1 MAQQD
6 PAELVVPIQQYNF
19 MQPRQSAAV
28 EVLSMV
34 ARMAVLLMK
43 VVQAVGLE
51 DNQDRPQLLVQQDK
65 VIQAELT
72 EIQAVVLVAVEQA
85 QQEPIKQ
92 GIVVQ
97 QEEQDYLVLLQEAQY
112 PEQAEAEAE
121 FWMVDSDVQDRTSY
135 TGMLLPGDL
144 YYKAQIMLTSSAVSV
159 RATDVIIGS
168 ANFVTVREVQLREG

>member
-51 DNQDRPQLLVQQDK
+51 VNQERPQLLVQQDK

-97 QEEQDYLVLLQEAQY
+97 QEEQDYLVLLQEAQ
-112 PEQAEAEAE
+112 
-121 FWMVDSDVQDRTSY
+121 
-135 TGMLLPGDL
+135 
-144 YYKAQIMLTSSAVSV
+144 
-159 RATDVIIGS
+159 
-168 ANFVTVREVQLREG
+168 